1 MAIAAEIAAAE
12 NISEFDD
19 DYLQDDI
26 PIDEDEDDDDGI
38 ISDNY
43 ENFTKDIA
51 PKAGQRPMTG
61 KTPLDENVISMEH
74 SDDLMES
81 SPDMRGDVQPNDSQP
96 GMDDSDNN
104 YEDDD
109 EDEDEDED
117 IDDNY
122 PEEDEMDDDIE
133 RYNEMLSRQQ
143 KDMDDIE
150 DSNQYNFPV
159 VSEDQAIDDSSP
171 MNDLNESQPI
181 NESSPE
187 QEPQTF
193 SATQQDFN
201 FHQNEKDSSIQVLR
215 TFDQEPEDMS
225 PPPKDLSSE
234 KEAQDLPL
242 DRPQSS
248 VQVVEDHQYI

>member
-51 PKAGQRPMTG
+51 PKAGQRPKGAQQRPMTG

-81 SPDMRGDVQPNDSQP
+81 SPDIGGNIQPNDSQP
-96 GMDDSDNN
+96 DMDDSDNN
-104 YEDDD
+104 YEDDDEDEDEDEDIDIDDD

-122 PEEDEMDDDIE
+122 PEEDEMDDDIDMG
-133 RYNEMLSRQQ
+133 YEMLQQ
-143 KDMDDIE
+143 QQRDMDDIE
-150 DSNQYNFPV
+150 DSNQYNYPV
-159 VSEDQAIDDSSP
+159 QSEDQAIDDSSP
-171 MNDLNESQPI
+171 MNDLNESQPM

-193 SATQQDFN
+193 SGTQQDFN
-201 FHQNEKDSSIQVLR
+201 FH
-215 TFDQEPEDMS
+215 
-225 PPPKDLSSE
+225 
-234 KEAQDLPL
+234 
-242 DRPQSS
+242 
-248 VQVVEDHQYI
+248 